1 MLRATTVKRLGDWS
15 GQAVDVVV
23 LSLDDR
29 HRRRIKMSG
38 VHGLVFL
45 LDLSQ
50 ATTLRGGDALVLED
64 GCLVEVVAAP
74 EPLTEISSPDAATLI
89 RLSWHLGNRHLP
101 VQVLA
106 HRLRIRRDAVIEAML
121 RHLGAVLIPIEAPF
135 DPEGGAY
142 GNDSPQ
148 SGQAHAHGGHSDHR
162 HHGHALDH
170 GPHDPTAPQHE
181 RTHIDPHPHLHA
193 LQHGEGEIAA
203 ARAGETGQPET
214 PDQPKD
220 HHSDERD
227 GH

>member
-1 MLRATTVKRLGDWS
+1 MLRATTVKRSGDWS

-45 LDLSQ
+45 LDLPQ

-64 GCLVEVVAAP
+64 GRLVEVVAAP
-74 EPLTEISSPDAATLI
+74 EPLTEISGADAATLI

-106 HRLRIRRDAVIEAML
+106 RRLRIRRDAVVEDML
-121 RHLGAVLIPIEAPF
+121 RHLGAALVPIEAPF

-142 GNDSPQ
+142 GNDPPH
-148 SGQAHAHGGHSDHR
+148 SGHGYSHDHFDHR
-162 HHGHALDH
+162 HRSHTQDH
-170 GPHDPTAPQHE
+170 GPHDPPAPPHE

-193 LQHGEGEIAA
+193 LQHGEGENAA
-203 ARAGETGQPET
+203 ARARATGQPQT
-214 PDQPKD
+214 PDHPKD
-220 HHSDERD
+220 RHSHERD